1 MNIQEFVDKFKI
13 LSKKFNEIKNHLNM
27 EKQNKTLND
36 LENKTLDSNFWN
48 NPNKSNLIL
57 KKIKNLKKEIEFYN
71 NIDNQY
77 NYILMHI
84 DEFDDSYKL
93 DQSTIKELLDFSL
106 LVDQLEI
113 KMLLNEPD
121 DQKNVILTIHPGAG
135 GTESQDWVS
144 MLYRMYVRW
153 IDDNNCKY
161 KILNYQDGDDA
172 GIKDVSIEIKGNY
185 IFGQLKCERGV
196 HRLIR
201 ISPFDSNSKRHTSFA
216 AVFVD
221 PIVEDNLSVV
231 ITDNDIKIDT
241 FRASGAGG
249 QHVNKT
255 DSAVRI
261 KHIPSGIV
269 VQCQNQ
275 RSQLKNKNTA
285 IKMLKSKLYQLEK
298 DQKEVKKDITNK
310 DKKDI
315 AWGSQIRTYTF
326 HPYNLVKDHR
336 TNFEISD
343 VNSVMDGNI
352 NKFIRNYLL
361 SNMENKS

>member
-1 MNIQEFVDKFKI
+1 MNIQEFEDRFKLI
-13 LSKKFNEIKNHLNM
+13 SKKFNEIKNHLDI
-27 EKQNKTLND
+27 KNKKIILND
-36 LENKTLDSNFWN
+36 LESKTVENDFWN
-48 NPNKSNLIL
+48 NPNESNLIL
-57 KKIKNLKKEIEFYN
+57 KKIKNIKKELDFYSD
-71 NIDNQY
+71 IDNQY
-77 NYILMHI
+77 HYILMHI
-84 DEFDDSYKL
+84 DEFNDDYNL
-93 DQSTIKELLDFSL
+93 EDSTIKELLDFSS

-113 KMLLNEPD
+113 KMLLNDSD
-121 DQKNVILTIHPGAG
+121 DERDVILTIHPGAG

-153 IDDNNCKY
+153 IDDNDCKY
-161 KILNYQDGDDA
+161 KILNYHDGDDA
-172 GIKDVSIEIKGNY
+172 GIKDVSIQIEGNY
-185 IFGQLKCERGV
+185 VFGQLKCERGV

-216 AVFVD
+216 AVFID
-221 PIVEDNLSVV
+221 PIVDDDVDIN
-231 ITDNDIKIDT
+231 INDNDIKIDT

-261 KHIPSGIV
+261 KHLETGIV

-285 IKMLKSKLYQLEK
+285 IKMLKSKLYQFEK
-298 DQKEVKKDITNK
+298 ERKEAEKDITNK

-315 AWGSQIRTYTF
+315 GWGSQIRTYTF

-352 NKFIRNYLL
+352 NKFIRSCLL
-361 SNMENKS
+361 NKMENK